1 MHRDWPKGLCSLI
14 DSASSMWFGLN
25 FQLRVQLSDVF
36 PDEDHFFLQVFK
48 GEKQRMGLAGAISL
62 SIREAVLAVEVVGE
76 APLYCPLG
84 G

>member
-1 MHRDWPKGLCSLI
+1 MQFNSL
-14 DSASSMWFGLN
+14 SVLHVVWFKLSV
-25 FQLRVQLSDVF
+25 RVQLSDMF
-36 PDEDHFFLQVFK
+36 SDEDHFLLQVFK
-48 GEKQRMGLAGAISL
+48 GEKQRKRLAGAISL

>member
-1 MHRDWPKGLCSLI
+1 MV
-14 DSASSMWFGLN
+14 WFKLSV
-25 FQLRVQLSDVF
+25 RVQLGDMF
-36 PDEDHFFLQVFK
+36 ADEDHFLLQVFK

-62 SIREAVLAVEVVGE
+62 SSGEAVLAVEVRE